1 MSALT
6 GMSAFTGVRPLL
18 KVSLHQDARNI
29 GPWVVLISVL
39 SVSSILA
46 YAWVFPD
53 LEDRQALSMRL
64 TANPALALVFG
75 PPRDLLTSDGFN
87 SWRAGVLG
95 AFFAGLMAILIVVR
109 NSRAHED
116 SGQAE
121 LIASG
126 VLGRQ
131 ARLTV
136 AVLMAAVASLA
147 LGVVSFV
154 ATVSVGGGVLP
165 TLLLSSTYAAS
176 GLMFAG
182 VAAVA
187 VQLGSDARAASSLAV
202 AALGVL
208 YVARGYVDSS
218 GAPEWAAWLT
228 PIGWLQETRPATQ
241 NDPWPLLLA
250 VGLAFVLV
258 GVAFVLHAR
267 RDYGMGLIPPRPGPA
282 RGRTVSIWWLA
293 LRLNRGALVSW
304 LVAFAGLGV
313 VFGYL
318 ATSIGEVVA
327 DDPGM
332 ARLLAAGVVAE
343 ADLEF
348 AFLMTVLQLVG
359 IIAAVLGVGVVMRM
373 YAEETDFRVEP
384 LLAGAVRR
392 RTFLASNAVIAFLAP
407 GVAMLVGGSVVGLV
421 AASVKDSIS
430 AVDVAFQAVA
440 TVPAVWTLVALA
452 LAAVGAH
459 PAKRLV
465 GWLGVVATF
474 GLTILGPTFDL
485 PDWALD
491 ISPLRHVPPVVLP
504 DPDWSGLGW
513 VTLVTLLLV
522 AVAFAGFRR
531 RDVG

>member
-1 MSALT
+1 MS

-18 KVSLHQDARNI
+18 KVALHQDARNI

-46 YAWVFPD
+46 YTFVFPD
-53 LEDRQALSMRL
+53 PDDRLALSTRL
-64 TANPALALVFG
+64 GANPALALVFG
-75 PPRDLLTSDGFN
+75 PPRDLMTADGFN

-95 AFFAGLMAILIVVR
+95 AFFAALMAIFVVVR

-121 LIASG
+121 LLASG

-147 LGVVSFV
+147 LGAVSFV
-154 ATVSVGGGVLP
+154 ATVSVGGGALP

-187 VQLGSDARAASSLAV
+187 VQLGSDARAANSLAV
-202 AALGVL
+202 ATLGTV
-208 YVARGYVDSS
+208 YVARGSLDSG
-218 GAPEWAAWLT
+218 GAPEWASWLT
-228 PIGWLQETRPATQ
+228 PLGWLQQTRPATQ
-241 NDPWPLLLA
+241 NGPWPLLLA
-250 VGLAFVLV
+250 LGFALALV
-258 GVAFVLHAR
+258 GVAFALHAR
-267 RDYGMGLIPPRPGPA
+267 RDYGMGLIAPRPGPA
-282 RGRTVSIWWLA
+282 RGTGTNIWWLA
-293 LRLNRGALVSW
+293 ARLNRGALVSW

-318 ATSIGEVVA
+318 ATSVGEVVA

-332 ARLLAAGVVAE
+332 ARLLAAGLVAE
-343 ADLEF
+343 ADIEF

-373 YAEETDFRVEP
+373 HAEEVDYRVEP

-392 RTFLASNAVIAFLAP
+392 RTYLASNAAIAFLAP

-430 AVDVAFQAVA
+430 VVDVTLQAVA

-459 PAKRLV
+459 PATRIV

-485 PDWALD
+485 PAWALD
-491 ISPLRHVPPVVLP
+491 ISPLRHVPPVVLA

-513 VTLVTLLLV
+513 VTGVTAALVG
-522 AVAFAGFRR
+522 VAFAGFRR
-531 RDVG
+531 RDVA